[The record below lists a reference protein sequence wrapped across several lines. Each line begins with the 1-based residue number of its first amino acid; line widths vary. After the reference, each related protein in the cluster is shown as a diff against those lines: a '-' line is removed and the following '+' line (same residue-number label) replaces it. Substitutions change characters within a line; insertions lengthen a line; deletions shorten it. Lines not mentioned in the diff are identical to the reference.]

1 MKLKFEYSK
10 FDEARDGKFFAEC
23 KVKELTENSLLVW
36 EIEPLQFQ
44 KPEWFPKA
52 FLVDIKNR
60 KTNKPLGE
68 DQTLNYVEV
77 YYCEKGYCM
86 AETRLFDNNKPDFR
100 NLLFTT
106 PLNLLLQ
113 C

>member
-10 FDEARDGKFFAEC
+10 FDERKDGVFYAEC
-23 KVKELTENSLLVW
+23 KVKELTSNSLLVW
-36 EIEPLQFQ
+36 DIEPIQFQ

-60 KTNKPLGE
+60 KTSNPLGE
-68 DQTLNYVEV
+68 DQALNYVEV
-77 YYCEKGYCM
+77 YFSEKGYCM
-86 AETRLFDNNKPDFR
+86 AETRLFDMHKPDFR
-100 NLLFTT
+100 NILFVE